1 MAVHAKSSDWVEF
14 KENAL
19 KHFDEK
25 STISYLGFLN
35 DKIICEITA
44 YIKDSAFIGD
54 ISDSS
59 GLLNDS
65 MAYLAA
71 FRTNKEFEGKGYFS
85 KLYNFSKELDDI
97 LTFISNTMQNKCPV
111 NLSKLQEKNVT
122 LSESMISMINAYN
135 LSLEK
140 ELTSEGANI
149 YAKKTKEERDKLRE
163 EFIKIQTEL
172 AAAISVNEK
181 LVQENKKLQEDNQR
195 LQEENK
201 AYGDRETRII
211 KILTR
216 ENDVNDEQNH

>member
-1 MAVHAKSSDWVEF
+1 MEENYICKIANRDELLKRWDYLIEIHPGNNKWVEF

-35 DKIICEITA
+35 DKSICEITA

-85 KLYNFSKELDDI
+85 KLYNFVENDLKEKGY
-97 LTFISNTMQNKCPV
+97 T
-111 NLSKLQEKNVT
+111 E
-122 LSESMISMINAYN
+122 
-135 LSLEK
+135 LSLGVGPEAVRNM
-140 ELTSEGANI
+140 EI
-149 YAKKTKEERDKLRE
+149 YFHLGYRDYIKTLIEYEQSQEAPLKKEEDVILFYKKK
-163 EFIKIQTEL
+163 IK
-172 AAAISVNEK
+172 
-181 LVQENKKLQEDNQR
+181 
-195 LQEENK
+195 
-201 AYGDRETRII
+201 
-211 KILTR
+211 
-216 ENDVNDEQNH
+216 